1 MNLMITC
8 RNMEK
13 TPAIEAMIAHKSQK
27 FIRQL
32 GQNIKVHWV
41 CQVAAGEHISE
52 IEITGFH
59 GNPLFAKAKSDD
71 LYKTFDEVERKI
83 SKQAARIHDSHIRP
97 HAQELQYEH

>member
-1 MNLMITC
+1 
-8 RNMEK
+8 MEK

-59 GNPLFAKAKSDD
+59 GNPLFAKAKSND

-97 HAQELQYEH
+97 HAQELQYEQ

>member
-59 GNPLFAKAKSDD
+59 GNPLFAKAKSND